1 MNLNALLGSYEVI
14 KIQGDINIDITG
26 ISHDS
31 REIKEGNMFIAK
43 KGYEA
48 DGHNF
53 IGDAIENGA
62 SCIVLEK
69 ETEFITGITYIWV
82 KETADILAY
91 FSSRYYDEPSKKLS
105 LIGVTG
111 TNGKT
116 STTYFIKSI
125 LDVNNIKVGVIGTTG
140 VIIDEKV
147 IGLKNTTPDP
157 IVLNSHLDKMIESK
171 FEACVMEVS
180 SHALDFGRV
189 DYLNFNIGIF
199 TNLTKDHLDYHGT
212 MKNYFKSKLKLFY
225 KTSNCNIINIDD
237 CYGREII
244 NNLRNRVKII
254 SYGIENKADVYATN
268 IEFSVDNVRF
278 VLNYDKQLTSVSL
291 NVPGK
296 FNVYNALA
304 AASCGIAMGFNL
316 YEIKIGLENLKQIKG
331 RFEVVQID
339 RDFSVI
345 IDFAH
350 TPDGLEAV
358 LKNISTFANG
368 RVIVV
373 FGAGGN
379 RDRTKRPEMGEI
391 VGLYSDYA
399 IVTSDNPRF
408 EEPLKIIQDI
418 VEGLKRTSSKYKII
432 VDRKKAIEHALDYAR
447 SNDIVL
453 LAGKGHENYTIIGS
467 DVYPFNEREIV
478 FNYLMGI

>member
-31 REIKEGNMFIAK
+31 REIKESNMFIAK
-43 KGYEA
+43 KGYEV

-53 IGDAIENGA
+53 IVDAIENGA
-62 SCIVLEK
+62 CCVVLEK
-69 ETEFITGITYIWV
+69 EIEVKTGITYIWV
-82 KETADILAY
+82 KDTADILAY
-91 FSSRYYDEPSKKLS
+91 LSSRYYDEPSKKLS

-147 IGLKNTTPDP
+147 ISLKNTTPDP
-157 IVLNSHLDKMIESK
+157 LVLNSHFDKMIESK
-171 FEACVMEVS
+171 VEACVMEVS

-189 DYLNFNIGIF
+189 DYINFDIGIF
-199 TNLTKDHLDYHGT
+199 TNLTKDHLDYHIT
-212 MKNYFKSKLKLFY
+212 MKNYFESKLKLFY
-225 KTSNCNIINIDD
+225 KTTNYNIINIDD

-244 NNLRNRVKII
+244 NNLSDRIKII
-254 SYGIENKADVYATN
+254 TYGIENKADVYATN
-268 IEFSVDNVRF
+268 IDFSVDNVSF
-278 VLNYDKQLTSVSL
+278 VLNYDEQLANISL
-291 NVPGK
+291 KVPGK

-304 AASCGIAMGFNL
+304 AASCGIAMGLNL
-316 YEIKIGLENLKQIKG
+316 NEIKIGLENLKQIKG
-331 RFEVVQID
+331 RFEIVQID

-358 LKNISTFANG
+358 LKNISQFAKG

-379 RDRTKRPEMGEI
+379 RDKTKRPEMGEI

-408 EEPLKIIQDI
+408 EDPLDIIQDI
-418 VEGLKRTSSKYKII
+418 IEGLKRTSTNYKII
-432 VDRKKAIEHALDYAR
+432 VDRKKAIEHALDYAKP
-447 SNDIVL
+447 NDIVL

-467 DVYPFNEREIV
+467 DVYPFNEKEIV
-478 FNYLMGI
+478 FNYLMDI